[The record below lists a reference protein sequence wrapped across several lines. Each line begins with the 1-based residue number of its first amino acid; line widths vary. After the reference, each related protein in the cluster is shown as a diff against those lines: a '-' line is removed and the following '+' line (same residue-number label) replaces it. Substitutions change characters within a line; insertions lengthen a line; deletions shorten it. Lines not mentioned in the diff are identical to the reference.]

1 MFFKILKKDLKR
13 NRSMNIILLLFI
25 IVAAAFVASGLNNLV
40 SVAGGTNYYL
50 DKAGVGDFAIVVLE
64 DKESLIEVLDDIDVI
79 KSYRIDN
86 GLTVDNDAAA
96 DTSGNKYYD
105 ASNYFY
111 QSIDD
116 TELKIFDT
124 DNQEITEV
132 AKGHVYI
139 GGPFIKKNN
148 INIGDEIVLTAGDKK
163 ITLIVDG
170 KAKDA
175 FLGSSHGGII
185 RFFMNDEDMT
195 YLVTDNDGISKN
207 AKNAIAYIDTDDV
220 SALKAAMADVGGQSF
235 SRNVINTFYVM
246 DIIVAFLILILS
258 ACLIIVAFVILKFSL
273 GFAIQNDFREIGV
286 MKAIGLR
293 DRKIKN
299 LYMVKYVGLAIIG
312 SIIGC
317 MISFPFGRVL
327 LKDVSENIMIGNTI
341 GELLNVIGAVIV
353 FGLIV
358 GFAYICTGKL
368 KKLTPTDAIREG
380 ESGERFGKKGGIRIS
395 KSHSK
400 NARYL
405 AINDILSS
413 PRRYLNIL
421 ISILICATFLLVI
434 SNTCST
440 LNSDICKDSFGAPA
454 DLYLKLPTSRWEKE
468 LDGIG
473 QKYPEAKDLK
483 EKLLYYFIDKGEE
496 LKEEGIPCKVGMEVS
511 YSLKVE
517 YEGKEYSYEITQG
530 LNISSDQY
538 AVLEGENPKNKNEI
552 AITSLA
558 SENTGIKIGDTVT
571 IRIGDNED
579 KYIVS
584 GIYQSMANNNGDTI
598 RFHEDVPVSFDH
610 MLGSSHPRIF
620 FEDTPSDAEFERR
633 REVVKELF
641 DAEEVMDAREFC
653 VDTMGAYDMI
663 KAVEMLLI
671 VVTLVV
677 VALITILM
685 ERTFV
690 TDEKKQIAI
699 LKAIG
704 FRDREVIKWHVF
716 RFFILALI
724 SVFIAMAISVPVTN
738 LTITPIFK
746 IMGAVKVDYVY
757 NFVSLFKY
765 PLIIVA
771 ATSIIAMLTAGFTNK
786 IKAVDTASIE

>member
-1 MFFKILKKDLKR
+1 
-13 NRSMNIILLLFI
+13 
-25 IVAAAFVASGLNNLV
+25 
-40 SVAGGTNYYL
+40 
-50 DKAGVGDFAIVVLE
+50 
-64 DKESLIEVLDDIDVI
+64 
-79 KSYRIDN
+79 
-86 GLTVDNDAAA
+86 
-96 DTSGNKYYD
+96 
-105 ASNYFY
+105 
-111 QSIDD
+111 
-116 TELKIFDT
+116 
-124 DNQEITEV
+124 
-132 AKGHVYI
+132 
-139 GGPFIKKNN
+139 
-148 INIGDEIVLTAGDKK
+148 
-163 ITLIVDG
+163 
-170 KAKDA
+170 
-175 FLGSSHGGII
+175 
-185 RFFMNDEDMT
+185 
-195 YLVTDNDGISKN
+195 
-207 AKNAIAYIDTDDV
+207 
-220 SALKAAMADVGGQSF
+220 
-235 SRNVINTFYVM
+235 
-246 DIIVAFLILILS
+246 
-258 ACLIIVAFVILKFSL
+258 
-273 GFAIQNDFREIGV
+273 
-286 MKAIGLR
+286 
-293 DRKIKN
+293 
-299 LYMVKYVGLAIIG
+299 
-312 SIIGC
+312 
-317 MISFPFGRVL
+317 
-327 LKDVSENIMIGNTI
+327 
-341 GELLNVIGAVIV
+341 
-353 FGLIV
+353 
-358 GFAYICTGKL
+358 
-368 KKLTPTDAIREG
+368 
-380 ESGERFGKKGGIRIS
+380 
-395 KSHSK
+395 
-400 NARYL
+400 
-405 AINDILSS
+405 
-413 PRRYLNIL
+413 
-421 ISILICATFLLVI
+421 
-434 SNTCST
+434 
-440 LNSDICKDSFGAPA
+440 
-454 DLYLKLPTSRWEKE
+454 
-468 LDGIG
+468 
-473 QKYPEAKDLK
+473 
-483 EKLLYYFIDKGEE
+483 
-496 LKEEGIPCKVGMEVS
+496 MEVS

-538 AVLEGENPKNKNEI
+538 TVLEGENPKNKNEI

-690 TDEKKQIAI
+690 T
-699 LKAIG
+699 
-704 FRDREVIKWHVF
+704 
-716 RFFILALI
+716 
-724 SVFIAMAISVPVTN
+724 N

>member
-1 MFFKILKKDLKR
+1 
-13 NRSMNIILLLFI
+13 
-25 IVAAAFVASGLNNLV
+25 
-40 SVAGGTNYYL
+40 
-50 DKAGVGDFAIVVLE
+50 
-64 DKESLIEVLDDIDVI
+64 
-79 KSYRIDN
+79 
-86 GLTVDNDAAA
+86 
-96 DTSGNKYYD
+96 
-105 ASNYFY
+105 
-111 QSIDD
+111 
-116 TELKIFDT
+116 
-124 DNQEITEV
+124 
-132 AKGHVYI
+132 
-139 GGPFIKKNN
+139 
-148 INIGDEIVLTAGDKK
+148 
-163 ITLIVDG
+163 
-170 KAKDA
+170 
-175 FLGSSHGGII
+175 
-185 RFFMNDEDMT
+185 
-195 YLVTDNDGISKN
+195 
-207 AKNAIAYIDTDDV
+207 
-220 SALKAAMADVGGQSF
+220 
-235 SRNVINTFYVM
+235 
-246 DIIVAFLILILS
+246 
-258 ACLIIVAFVILKFSL
+258 
-273 GFAIQNDFREIGV
+273 

-317 MISFPFGRVL
+317 LISFPFGRVL
-327 LKDVSENIMIGNTI
+327 LKDVSENIMIGNSI

-468 LDGIG
+468 LAGIEE
-473 QKYPEAKDLK
+473 KYPEAKDTK
-483 EKLLYYFIDKGEE
+483 EKLLYYFIDMSEKLE
-496 LKEEGIPCKVGMEVS
+496 KEGIPCKIGIEAS

-571 IRIGDNED
+571 IRIGNDED

-584 GIYQSMANNNGDTI
+584 GIYQSMANNNGDTM
-598 RFHEDVPVSFDH
+598 RFHEDVPISFEY

-620 FEDTPSDAEFERR
+620 FEDTPDDAEFERR
-633 REVVKELF
+633 RDVVKELF

-724 SVFIAMAISVPVTN
+724 SVLIAMAISVPVTN

-765 PLIIVA
+765 PLIIVG
-771 ATSIIAMLTAGFTNK
+771 ATSVIAMVTAGFTNK